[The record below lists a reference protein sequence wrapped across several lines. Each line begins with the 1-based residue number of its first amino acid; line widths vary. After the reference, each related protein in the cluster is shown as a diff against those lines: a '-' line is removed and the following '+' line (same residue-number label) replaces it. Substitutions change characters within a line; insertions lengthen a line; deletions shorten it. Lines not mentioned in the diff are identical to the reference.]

1 MNMRKIAVVGSFAA
15 GAALAFAPL
24 ASADTPIDPSI
35 IDSEISSLNALFT
48 SDATL
53 AGVPSTDI
61 AGGGT
66 GVFDTISSGDM
77 TTVEGNGSTLF
88 DELLYGFNPTNVT
101 DDPGAY
107 DVFNGALTKFDDALN
122 FGVYALE
129 NGGAALPAA
138 DFSTDLFGISGT
150 AATDLAGE
158 TASQAITTLL
168 TDSFNDLLGYF

>member
-1 MNMRKIAVVGSFAA
+1 M
-15 GAALAFAPL
+15 
-24 ASADTPIDPSI
+24 
-35 IDSEISSLNALFT
+35 
-48 SDATL
+48 
-53 AGVPSTDI
+53 
-61 AGGGT
+61 
-66 GVFDTISSGDM
+66 FDTITSGDVA
-77 TTVEGNGSTLF
+77 TVEANTTF
-88 DELLYGFNPTNVT
+88 DDLLYGFNPANLTS
-101 DDPGAY
+101 DPGAY